1 MLTKL
6 QKWLV
11 LFKIRRNAR
20 KTKLSGRQV
29 SVYNAKKI
37 GVIGVVDSK
46 EQFDLLVKFKKTIE
60 GYGPR
65 VSVLGFAFFNVLPDY
80 FNTQMQVDV
89 FSRKEVSI
97 FGIPKGDR
105 VRQFIN
111 TEFDILIDLT
121 IEEFVPMYY
130 LAGMSKSIIKA
141 GKYREQMKDTYDIM
155 IHKEDEMTY
164 HEFQFAMKNYLSKIN
179 TTRA

>member
-11 LFKIRRNAR
+11 LFIIRRNAR
-20 KTKLSGRQV
+20 KTKLTGRQV
-29 SVYNAKKI
+29 SIYNAKKI
-37 GVIGVVDSK
+37 GIVAFVDSI

-60 GYGPR
+60 SYSPR

-80 FNTQMQVDV
+80 FNTQMQMEV

-97 FGIPKGDR
+97 FGIPKGAR

-141 GKYREQMKDTYDIM
+141 GKYREQLKMVYDVM
-155 IHKEDEMTY
+155 IHKEEEMTY
-164 HEFQFAMKNYLSKIN
+164 REFQFAMKNYLFKIN